1 MNPQSF
7 HALIIDRQ
15 LGELSPEAG
24 ELLDLH
30 LAQNPAAQSEA
41 ERILQSLAAT
51 GDAMLQHPELSQV
64 PPVSKSH
71 AMVSW
76 RRSIAPWMMRAAALV
91 LLSATAATLGFV
103 TGRARPPSEGGS
115 KVLAIVSQ
123 PSPPTPNAGPW
134 ARYRVTYDPAGNGMQ
149 VVRVDVPNSEKKP
162 L

>member
-30 LAQNPAAQSEA
+30 LAQNPSARLEA

-51 GDAMLQHPELSQV
+51 GDAMLQHPELSRV
-64 PPVSKSH
+64 PPVSRSN
-71 AMVSW
+71 ATGSW
-76 RRSIAPWMMRAAALV
+76 RSSFAPWMMRAAALV
-91 LLSATAATLGFV
+91 LLTVTAATLGFV
-103 TGRARPPSEGGS
+103 TGRARPHSVQGGGT
-115 KVLAIVSQ
+115 LAAVSQ
-123 PSPPTPNAGPW
+123 PSPEIPKAGPW
-134 ARYRVTYDPAGNGMQ
+134 ARYRVTYDPAGNGVQ
-149 VVRVDVPNSEKKP
+149 VVRVDIPNSEKKP